1 MTERI
6 KLKIYDILGGP
17 IWVAAE
23 DGQKVYEKIKAAFA
37 ANHAV
42 DLSFAQKENLI
53 TAFLNASIGQL
64 YSGDYSDDFLN
75 ENLGFVDIEDSDRE
89 LLQRAVNNAKRY
101 FSNRS
106 GYDQAWGEVVDEE

>member
-6 KLKIYDILGGP
+6 KLKIYDIVGGS

-23 DGQKVYEKIKAAFA
+23 DGQKVYEKIKAAFD
-37 ANHAV
+37 ANHAI
-42 DLSFAQKENLI
+42 DLSFAQRENLI

-64 YSGDYSDDFLN
+64 YTGEYSDEFLSK
-75 ENLGFVDIEDSDRE
+75 NLSFVEIEDDDRD